1 MPAIPGVASSS
12 NRAPPRGRAFGNGSD
27 PSGRSGETPP
37 PSTLASRPL
46 RSSRGGPRRQSAAY
60 SRATDSLS
68 WRTGDLLVA
77 NVDASGRCT
86 ASSVAGRCGVPGQT
100 SRWARFSS
108 TVATNC
114 DAVTRNCSDGCWHDA
129 SFPRVARGDGGVVA
143 QKWNKC
149 FTYEMRWYDRRVDF
163 LHPVEAVIPGAQG
176 KLLAVF
182 AETSTALSVRSRVRP
197 LATTAR
203 SRPSSC
209 RGTPERGHQQSMSRG
224 GIHA

>member
-1 MPAIPGVASSS
+1 MPASPGVASSS

-37 PSTLASRPL
+37 PSILASRPL

-86 ASSVAGRCGVPGQT
+86 ASPVAGRCGVPGQT

-149 FTYEMRWYDRRVDF
+149 FIYEMRWYVPARGLSPSRRSSHPGCSREAPRSLRRDLDRPQRS
-163 LHPVEAVIPGAQG
+163 IPG
-176 KLLAVF
+176 
-182 AETSTALSVRSRVRP
+182 STARNDGSVSPQLLSRN
-197 LATTAR
+197 A
-203 SRPSSC
+203 
-209 RGTPERGHQQSMSRG
+209 
-224 GIHA
+224 